1 MSLYELYLNALC
13 ACQNS
18 TEVCLFTFLPITVKS
33 GRHTFNFKLKMEVR
47 THQLPIFASV
57 QCKQVRKKTETF
69 PSKCQSEVIKSPFQ
83 TMGPLAKSD
92 KRDTDV
98 VCKSVDRR
106 NQLKGKYLLKCFIFK
121 YLVLKNYL
129 CQLNTTRSFILH
141 PDHPPTV
148 DA

>member
-1 MSLYELYLNALC
+1 
-13 ACQNS
+13 
-18 TEVCLFTFLPITVKS
+18 
-33 GRHTFNFKLKMEVR
+33 
-47 THQLPIFASV
+47 
-57 QCKQVRKKTETF
+57 
-69 PSKCQSEVIKSPFQ
+69 
-83 TMGPLAKSD
+83 MGPLAKSD

-148 DA
+148 DAWMHAHIQCDLHWNLFPRVFV